1 VKITLRVLT
10 EILIIM
16 ALIAAFFVLSVQ
28 SAFGQYG
35 NPYDPYLDYQ
45 RVQREK
51 VALELDR
58 ERNQILQHQLML
70 QRFDSALPVEAPHPE
85 PLPVYGY

>member
-1 VKITLRVLT
+1 MKTTLRVLT

-16 ALIAAFFVLSVQ
+16 ALITAFFVLSVQ

-45 RVQREK
+45 SDQRERE
-51 VALELDR
+51 ALELDR
-58 ERNQILQHQLML
+58 ERNQILRNQLIL
-70 QRFDSALPVEAPHPE
+70 QRLDSALPVEAPRPE